1 MNILGLS
8 SPKVLPDL
16 WRREVHPTP
25 WASKGSSAWA
35 EETCDSFLDS
45 IETVRGG
52 RGRTAEGPH
61 AGVWAE
67 WLCVAAEEG
76 LRKGEEGDSPS
87 YQGGS

>member
-25 WASKGSSAWA
+25 WASMGSSAWA

-45 IETVRGG
+45 IETVRRGG
-52 RGRTAEGPH
+52 EAGQPRGPMLGC
-61 AGVWAE
+61 GLSGSVWPQKR
-67 WLCVAAEEG
+67 V
-76 LRKGEEGDSPS
+76 
-87 YQGGS
+87 